1 MKLTLTTALASAL
14 IATSAI
20 ATGASAASSSVGD
33 ETTQSPEIGQAEQLI
48 EPGDGMESDVEDASR
63 GEENEQ
69 SEDVAEEEPDSYT
82 GGRTDS
88 TETSSRGA
96 ANLSGEEV
104 STGERI
110 GDG

>member
-14 IATSAI
+14 IATGAI
-20 ATGASAASSSVGD
+20 ATGASAASSSIGD
-33 ETTQSPEIGQAEQLI
+33 ESTQSPEVGQAEQLI
-48 EPGDGMESDVEDASR
+48 EPGDGMAADVDDASR
-63 GEENEQ
+63 GEENQ
-69 SEDVAEEEPDSYT
+69 PSEEVAEQEPDSYT

-96 ANLSGEEV
+96 ANLSGEEL

-110 GDG
+110 GDS